1 MNAWNPPSFLGQ
13 EFEQLQAAFSH
24 DDDAA
29 AARGLLV
36 AYGKCIV
43 HDVPVGEPAAI
54 TPAAA
59 MIGAADLTGEIKVA
73 TAGIGM
79 AVDRWRDADS
89 HFESDAI
96 VIGFLELRMDAWY
109 AAEALERLAERAE
122 VDARMRLE
130 TATTAL
136 DAAAHA
142 YSVALEDN
150 VDVLATVAG
159 TPVLRNWRAML
170 PARHD
175 PLPWWLDGSLE
186 AAALELGRE
195 FDRSIGV
202 WRPRQPVAPIP
213 ITRAHEVTRASD
225 ASLRRASA
233 ALAAYAPSATMS
245 SIEWTLP
252 GTPLRATLYHLTS
265 GLKAGEPLLLELA
278 DTTGGDA
285 AFDAVGSVS
294 FLNGSPLH
302 WRLTGSADQPE
313 VTASWAWGG
322 EGQLSDARTLQLLDG
337 GTGTEWVL
345 AGAGV

>member
-13 EFEQLQAAFSH
+13 EFEQLRAAFSH
-24 DDDAA
+24 DDAV

-43 HDVPVGEPAAI
+43 HDAPVGEPAAI
-54 TPAAA
+54 SPATA
-59 MIGAADLTGEIKVA
+59 ISGAADLTREIEAA
-73 TAGIGM
+73 TAGIG
-79 AVDRWRDADS
+79 ASVDRWRDADS
-89 HFESDAI
+89 QFESDAI
-96 VIGFLELRMDAWY
+96 VVGLLELRMDAWY
-109 AAEALERLAERAE
+109 AAEALERLAERADG
-122 VDARMRLE
+122 DAGVRLE

-159 TPVLRNWRAML
+159 TPVLRNWRSML

-175 PLPWWLDGSLE
+175 PLPWWLDGTLE

-202 WRPRQPVAPIP
+202 WSPRESVAPIP
-213 ITRAHEVTRASD
+213 ITREHEVARASD

-233 ALAAYAPSATMS
+233 ALAAYAPNLTMN

-285 AFDAVGSVS
+285 AYDAVGSVS

-302 WRLTGSADQPE
+302 WRLTGSVDQPE

-337 GTGTEWVL
+337 GTGAEWTR
-345 AGAGV
+345 AGAGA